1 MPLPIQQIQRFY
13 SIWRPLL
20 YFANEQ
26 RRIVPSLLG
35 ADETT
40 TLPAQDVVKIR
51 DAIWADDSLREAFIT
66 QNPAGLS
73 ASDLALVDSWSYR
86 LQGKFYVFRHLKKH
100 SIFIDDKDPAGVY
113 AVLGLYSPI
122 AQVVGPYLPVLV
134 QAALLP
140 FEDQIIYDG
149 LVLPYN
155 ITFGP
160 GIRGNLKHIY
170 EDAKERG
177 NLITSLL
184 PDAQPARREERIAA
198 ARATDAKV
206 LDAFRKHLYQ
216 SGLSSRVVERDV
228 ASVTTFAT
236 AYLANQPEPHS
247 LREIQLAEV
256 EDYVSG
262 LPGQSSKAEMARR
275 QAVTAF
281 KRFFRFL
288 RDTERMDYLI
298 AEETLRALRQL

>member
-1 MPLPIQQIQRFY
+1 MQLPIQQTQRFY

-40 TLPAQDVVKIR
+40 TLPAQEVVKIR
-51 DAIWADDSLREAFIT
+51 DAIWADNSLREAFIT

-122 AQVVGPYLPVLV
+122 AEVVGPYLPVLV
-134 QAALLP
+134 QAVLLP

-155 ITFGP
+155 VMFGP

-177 NLITSLL
+177 DIITSLL
-184 PDAQPARREERIAA
+184 PPARPARREDRISAA
-198 ARATDAKV
+198 QATDTKV

-216 SGLSSRVVERDV
+216 SGLSPQIVERDV
-228 ASVTTFAT
+228 ASVAAFAT
-236 AYLANQPEPHS
+236 SYLANQPAPHS
-247 LREIQLAEV
+247 LREIQLEEV
-256 EDYVSG
+256 EDY
-262 LPGQSSKAEMARR
+262 LSSMLGRGPKAETARR
-275 QAVTAF
+275 QTITAF

-288 RDTERMDYLI
+288 RDTERMDYMD
-298 AEETLRALRQL
+298 AEDTLRALRQL

>member
-1 MPLPIQQIQRFY
+1 MQFPIEQVQRFY

-26 RRIVPSLLG
+26 RRIAPSLLG

-40 TLPAQDVVKIR
+40 SLPAQEVVKIR
-51 DAIWADDSLREAFIT
+51 DVIWADNSLREAFIS

-73 ASDLALVDSWSYR
+73 ADDLAVVDSWRYR
-86 LQGKFYVFRHLKKH
+86 LQGRFYVFRHLKQH
-100 SIFIDDKDPAGVY
+100 SIFIDDKDPSSVY
-113 AVLGLYSPI
+113 AVSGLYSPI
-122 AQVVGPYLPVLV
+122 AEVVGPYLPVLV
-134 QAALLP
+134 QAVLLP

-155 ITFGP
+155 VTFGP

-177 NLITSLL
+177 DIITTLL
-184 PDAQPARREERIAA
+184 PDAQPARREDRIAA

-216 SGLSSRVVERDV
+216 SGLSPQIVERDI

-247 LREIQLAEV
+247 LREIRLEEV

-262 LPGQSSKAEMARR
+262 LPGQSSKAETARR

-281 KRFFRFL
+281 KRFCRFL
-288 RDTERMDYLI
+288 RDTERMDYMV
-298 AEETLRALRQL
+298 AEEALRTLRQL

>member
-1 MPLPIQQIQRFY
+1 MQLPIQQVQRFY

-40 TLPAQDVVKIR
+40 TLPAQEVVKIR

-73 ASDLALVDSWSYR
+73 ASDLALVESWGHR
-86 LQGKFYVFRHLKKH
+86 LRGRFYVFRHLKQH
-100 SIFIDDKDPAGVY
+100 SILIDDKDPAAVY

-122 AQVVGPYLPVLV
+122 AEVVGPYLPVLV
-134 QAALLP
+134 QAVLLP

-177 NLITSLL
+177 DIITSLL
-184 PDAQPARREERIAA
+184 PPAQPAGREDRISA

-206 LDAFRKHLYQ
+206 LDAFRKHLYR
-216 SGLSSRVVERDV
+216 SGISPQIVERDV
-228 ASVTTFAT
+228 ASVTAFAT
-236 AYLANQPEPHS
+236 AYLANRPEPHS
-247 LREIQLAEV
+247 LREIQLKEV
-256 EDYVSG
+256 EDYLSG
-262 LPGQSSKAEMARR
+262 LAGPTPKA
-275 QAVTAF
+275 
-281 KRFFRFL
+281 
-288 RDTERMDYLI
+288 
-298 AEETLRALRQL
+298 